1 MSDAQRAA
9 AAGDV
14 VGVGL
19 AEVGQRGAVVD
30 QVVVARGA
38 QIPSTGIDFDGLH
51 ASDGRQFNEDHSVGA
66 SGLIGTKVVDLLTAE
81 GHDVVAASRGSGVD
95 VLTGDGLAEAL
106 SGADAL
112 VDVVNSPSF
121 EDDPVMEF
129 FTKSTTNLVDAAK
142 RAGVGHYVALSIV
155 GVDGLP
161 DSGYMRAKVVQE
173 KIITE
178 SGLPYTIVRATQFAE
193 FADAIT
199 DSMTVGD
206 EVRVPDALIQP
217 VAADDVAT
225 DVARAAVA
233 EPLGGIVNIGGPEKI
248 SFEQMARDVLAR
260 RGDDKTVVVDPQ
272 AGYFGT
278 LLAERSL
285 VTPD

>member
-1 MSDAQRAA
+1 M
-9 AAGDV
+9 
-14 VGVGL
+14 VGMKITV
-19 AEVGQRGAVVD
+19 
-30 QVVVARGA
+30 
-38 QIPSTGIDFDGLH
+38 I
-51 ASDGRQFNEDHSVGA
+51 GA
-66 SGLIGTKVVDLLTAE
+66 SGLIGTKVVDLLTAD
-81 GHDVVAASRGSGVD
+81 GHEVVAAARGSGVD
-95 VLTGDGLAEAL
+95 VLTGDGLSKAL
-106 SGADAL
+106 SGADAV

-161 DSGYMRAKVVQE
+161 DSGYMRAKVMQE

-178 SGLPYTIVRATQFAE
+178 SGLRYTIVRATQFAE

-206 EVRVPDALIQP
+206 EVHVPDALIQP
-217 VAADDVAT
+217 VAADDVAR

-233 EPLGGIVNIGGPEKI
+233 DPMGGIVNIGGPQKI
-248 SFEQMARDVLAR
+248 SFAKMARDVLAR
-260 RGDDKTVVVDPQ
+260 RGDVKTVVADPK